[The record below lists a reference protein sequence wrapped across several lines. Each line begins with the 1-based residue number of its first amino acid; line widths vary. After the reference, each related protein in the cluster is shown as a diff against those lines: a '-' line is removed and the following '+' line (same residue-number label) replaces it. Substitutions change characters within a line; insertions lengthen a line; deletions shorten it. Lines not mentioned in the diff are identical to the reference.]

1 MERAEK
7 KGSGHTEVA
16 PFHAI
21 LSTIQIPCGIG
32 VQGKIRRMSRQILIV
47 ALCADH
53 SPVITAQPQ
62 RRQVQPAARLT
73 AGPLQIAPDDGVG
86 CHASGGRNGAPSG
99 TAGGLHG
106 TWDQLVADGDSGDDV
121 LAQNQGRI
129 IHHGEA
135 LII

>member
-16 PFHAI
+16 PFRAI
-21 LSTIQIPCGIG
+21 LSTIQIPCGVG
-32 VQGKIRRMSRQILIV
+32 VQGKIRRMSCQILIV

-86 CHASGGRNGAPSG
+86 GHASGGHDGASAG
-99 TAGGLHG
+99 AAAASMARGISSSLTA
-106 TWDQLVADGDSGDDV
+106 
-121 LAQNQGRI
+121 
-129 IHHGEA
+129 
-135 LII
+135 

>member
-16 PFHAI
+16 PFRAI
-21 LSTIQIPCGIG
+21 LSTVQIPCGVG

-62 RRQVQPAARLT
+62 RRQVQPTARLT
-73 AGPLQIAPDDGVG
+73 AGPLQIGPDAAVG
-86 CHASGGRNGAPSG
+86 RHLLLEERFAILLLNAECFTECAVFH
-99 TAGGLHG
+99 
-106 TWDQLVADGDSGDDV
+106 
-121 LAQNQGRI
+121 
-129 IHHGEA
+129 
-135 LII
+135 